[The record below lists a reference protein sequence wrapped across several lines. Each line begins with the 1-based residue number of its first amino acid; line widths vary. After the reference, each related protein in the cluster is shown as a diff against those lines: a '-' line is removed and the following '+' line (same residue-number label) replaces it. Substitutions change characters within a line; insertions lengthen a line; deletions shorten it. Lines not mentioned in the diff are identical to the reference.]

1 MLFFKMIEEFK
12 AFTQKHNLF
21 NSEDRLI
28 LAVSGGIDSVV
39 LVDLCYRAG
48 YSFAIA
54 HCNFMLRGKDS
65 DADEAFVR
73 SLAEKYGVVCF
84 VKKFNTVQESQQLRD
99 SIQMAARR
107 LRYQWF
113 TALLQQEDYHYVA
126 TAHHKNDV
134 FETMLFNL
142 CKGTGIAGLHGIPLK
157 AGQMIRPL
165 LFTERSAIENYAQQY
180 ALTWREDS
188 SNASVKYARNLI
200 RLEVIPKLLRIN
212 PALFS
217 TLDATLD
224 RLQGTEKVLLQ
235 YAKEVKERGLEK
247 KGEDVYLLRSVL
259 QAVEALPVVLA
270 EILKPYGFNYE
281 QSKMMAAQIHGTSP
295 DQVGNIFHAANYTLN
310 LDRKHLIISPSKE
323 RETLTY
329 YLGQSDEEL
338 KVNQGYVLNCKIQD
352 AKHYQINANPKIA
365 ALDLDK
371 LKFPLKIRRWQAGD
385 WFQPLGMKG
394 KKKLSDFMIDHK
406 IPLNLKDR
414 VYVLT
419 SGEAVVWVIGYRIDE
434 RFKITSSTQQ
444 VFQIIQENL
453 L

>member
-1 MLFFKMIEEFK
+1 MIEEFK
-12 AFTQKHNLF
+12 AFIKNQSLF
-21 NSEDRLI
+21 YSGDKLM

-54 HCNFMLRGKDS
+54 HCNFMLRSKDS

-73 SLAEKYGVVCF
+73 SLAEKYGVACF
-84 VKKFNTVQESQQLRD
+84 VKKFNTMQASQQQRD
-99 SIQMAARR
+99 SVQMAARR
-107 LRYQWF
+107 LRYKWF
-113 TALLQQEDYHYVA
+113 TELLQQEEYQYVA

-157 AGQMIRPL
+157 AGQVIRPL
-165 LFTERSAIENYAQQY
+165 LFTERNTIENYAQQY
-180 ALTWREDS
+180 ALAWREDS
-188 SNASVKYARNLI
+188 SNISRKYARNLI
-200 RLEVIPKLLRIN
+200 RLEVMPKLLQIN
-212 PALFS
+212 PALLS
-217 TLDATLD
+217 TLDTTLE
-224 RLQGTEKVLLQ
+224 RLYFTEKVLQQ
-235 YAKEVKERGLEK
+235 YAKEVKERSIEK
-247 KGEDVYLLRSVL
+247 RGKDIYLLLSVL
-259 QAVEALPVVLA
+259 QSIEAMPVILA
-270 EILKPYGFNYE
+270 EILKPYGFNYD
-281 QSKMMAAQIHGTSP
+281 QSKTIATQIHDTSR
-295 DQVGNIFHAANYTLN
+295 DQVGNTFHSENYTLN
-310 LDRKHLIISPSKE
+310 LDRKHLIISPSRE
-323 RETLTY
+323 RETRVY
-329 YLGQSDEEL
+329 YLEQSEEEL
-338 KVNQGYVLNCKIQD
+338 KVNQHFVLKCKTQD
-352 AKHYQINANPKIA
+352 ARHYHINADPKIA

-371 LKFPLKIRRWQAGD
+371 LRFPLQVRSWQAGD

-419 SGEAVVWVIGYRIDE
+419 SGEAIVWVMGYRIDD
-434 RFKITSSTQQ
+434 RFKITKATKQ